1 MSDIHCIRMQI
12 CDNDIMSFPPSKKC
26 VKHLQKCLLVISRI
40 QRLQYND
47 EDNCSVNHAVLHYI
61 SYPALSIP
69 SVDMFTSPVIG
80 GNNVQIRLK

>member
-1 MSDIHCIRMQI
+1 MSDIHCIMMQI
-12 CDNDIMSFPPSKKC
+12 CDNDIMSFLPSKKC

-40 QRLQYND
+40 ERLQYND
-47 EDNCSVNHAVLHYI
+47 EDDCSVNHAALHYI